1 MLVHSEVVYEVNDD
15 FFPVSEFPRG
25 FELLL
30 LFSLP
35 NAFADNDKEE
45 DNTLERKWFL
55 TVYGGLHAQK
65 TLGGLLTFQ
74 ATFPDDTYIAVAALG
89 REFWRYKQLSLERM
103 FTPAKLVNS
112 LKQRGMKRFKTAYVV
127 TRKKLVERRKLS

>member
-65 TLGGLLTFQ
+65 TLGGL
-74 ATFPDDTYIAVAALG
+74 
-89 REFWRYKQLSLERM
+89 
-103 FTPAKLVNS
+103 
-112 LKQRGMKRFKTAYVV
+112 
-127 TRKKLVERRKLS
+127 